1 MTSSAAAPPPT
12 VAPSP
17 RLWEID
23 ALRGLMLV
31 LMTTTHVPSRLTD
44 PVGQPF
50 GFVSAAEGFVLLSAF
65 VSGLVYAR
73 IGHAS
78 GTLAMRR
85 AFWHRALTVY
95 MCQAATL
102 LFLFTVITA
111 LSLRIDQPVVHK
123 LLGYYVAHPREGFVY
138 SLLLVYQPA
147 LLDIL
152 PMYILF
158 MLLSPWVMA
167 WGMARGWR
175 GPLALSAALWA
186 AAQFGFTPWLYEQ
199 VRIGLHVPVPFDETG
214 AFDTFAWQL
223 LWVAGLALGASR
235 QGPRARPL
243 RIRPGVARAALA
255 LAAFVLLWR
264 HLGPGGQ
271 APFGDGHAMNLLF
284 DKWRLGPLRL
294 LDLAALG
301 IAAVHYGPA
310 LARRLPRPRVL
321 ETLGRASLPVF
332 CAHLVV
338 VLLVL
343 VAWGGQ
349 TLARPWW
356 GDVLLMGTVFLTLYS
371 VARAVER
378 MERRPSPGRPSP
390 PLPPRPAAAMH

>member
-1 MTSSAAAPPPT
+1 MSS
-12 VAPSP
+12 SP
-17 RLWEID
+17 ASTRLWEID
-23 ALRGLMLV
+23 AMRGLMLV
-31 LMTTTHVPSRLTD
+31 LMTITHVPSRLTN
-44 PVGQPF
+44 PLGQPF

-73 IGHAS
+73 IGDMKGVDS
-78 GTLAMRR
+78 MRR
-85 AFWHRALTVY
+85 AFWRRVLTVY

-111 LSLRIDQPVVHK
+111 LSLRIDNPVVHK
-123 LLGYYVAHPREGFVY
+123 LLGFYLTHPREGFVY

-167 WGMARGWR
+167 WGMARGWA
-175 GPLALSAALWA
+175 GPLLLSAVLWA
-186 AAQFGFTPWLYEQ
+186 AAQLGFTPWLYEQ
-199 VRIGLHVPVPFDETG
+199 LRSGLHVPVPFDETG
-214 AFDTFAWQL
+214 SFDTFAWQL
-223 LWVAGLALGASR
+223 LWVVGLALGASR
-235 QGPRARPL
+235 QAPDARPL
-243 RIRPGVARAALA
+243 QIAPRLARWSLGIAT
-255 LAAFVLLWR
+255 FVFLWR
-264 HLGPGGQ
+264 HLGPTGQ
-271 APFGDGHAMNLLF
+271 APFGEWHTMNLLF

-294 LDLAALG
+294 LDLAAIG
-301 IAAVHYGPA
+301 IVAVHYGPA

-343 VAWGGQ
+343 VAWGGD

-356 GDVLLMGTVFLTLYS
+356 GDVLLMSAVFLALYG
-371 VARAVER
+371 VARAVMR
-378 MERRPSPGRPSP
+378 MERKPRSDRAAP
-390 PLPPRPAAAMH
+390 PTPPTTPVAAAR